1 MSDLHTMKLHYI
13 LPLLSVFVTS
23 TLSAQV
29 DDGDL
34 APVQVVAE
42 PVSEPDNDPNRPHVV
57 VEEMPSFPGGQEA
70 LMKYIAKEMKYPEEA
85 VENQIQGAVFVTFVV
100 ERDGAISEVKTLR
113 GLGSSL
119 DQEAIRVVKG
129 MPKWLPGKQNGKEVR
144 VQYNLPIRFKL

>member
-1 MSDLHTMKLHYI
+1 MKLHYV
-13 LPLLSVFVTS
+13 LPFLAVLATS

-29 DDGDL
+29 QDDDMVPVIRVDQEP
-34 APVQVVAE
+34 AP
-42 PVSEPDNDPNRPHVV
+42 DPNEPFTI

-100 ERDGAISEVKTLR
+100 EVDGRISDLKVLR
-113 GLGSSL
+113 GIRYGC
-119 DQEAIRVVKG
+119 DEEALRVVKG
-129 MPKWLPGKQNGKEVR
+129 MPKWTPGKQRGKEVR